1 MSTFIVM
8 IKSKLNLLFLTI
20 FTACFTKAQVT
31 FVPGYMIDAKGDTLK
46 GEVKTNPNP
55 KKEADNFT
63 KVFFKDANGVQKN
76 WKPAKVKGYG
86 FAGKHFVT
94 ITEKDESMFY
104 QRLTNGPI
112 ILYKSAF
119 EAVSA
124 TETTKEIYFCLWKEG
139 DKKVTEVK
147 ETKFKKQIQEWMSGN
162 AGFANDYEDG
172 KTFNEAAA
180 VDVINKY
187 NDWKKSN

>member
-8 IKSKLNLLFLTI
+8 IKAQLKFLI
-20 FTACFTKAQVT
+20 FAFFTVSFAKAQVT

-46 GEVKTNPNP
+46 GEVKINP

-86 FAGKHFVT
+86 FAGKHFVS

-104 QRLTNGPI
+104 QRLTNGAI

-119 EAVSA
+119 EAASA

-172 KTFNEAAA
+172 KIFNETAA